1 MNENLRSESSSFKM
15 GRHEKRKRRTIDL
28 NFLSK
33 KHRKIYRDD
42 GRKKSLG
49 NREQES
55 VIQEDK
61 IQEKERT
68 ESSSSSDDEVNPY
81 QQLIA
86 TLDTAQSHQDS
97 EEESDSD
104 NDAKSGD
111 DSDKEINDDKE
122 EESNSNSDVEGD
134 NVDTSKHNA
143 GDEDDAVDDEEDN
156 DSNDDSD
163 NDELDSDESDD
174 ITEVVADFDDDEL
187 DNTLQESDP
196 FIVHFERDLEEKVVE
211 ELAGCKSCH
220 KEVIKVPGVGQAF
233 YKWSIDQLKQKISH
247 RKEKDLAN
255 LHVKESLV
263 TNLPAANRKMC
274 NVKSDQL
281 TAFQGS
287 LFSIINN
294 YQDVFYSERSHDN
307 GEEIR
312 LVYCLHALNHVL
324 KTRKRV
330 ISHNTKIKQKG
341 ENLDNDEDYR
351 DQGLTRPKVLMILPF
366 RESAKRVVDMFI
378 QLLNPTD
385 QGFVAN
391 KKRFYKEYGLSEEE
405 EPKKGYKPEDFEAT
419 FAGSI
424 DDHFRIGIG
433 VAKKTLKLYTKFY
446 SADIILASP
455 LGLRTLIGSE
465 GDKERDYDFLNS
477 IEVLIIDQA
486 DILMMQN
493 WDHVLHIMQHL
504 HLQPQESHGVDFS
517 RVRMWTLNGWGKYYR
532 QSLIFRS
539 VPVPEISA
547 LFNKHCHNFA
557 GKNEFIRPPS
567 TGTICQIT
575 AQLPQV
581 FHRLDSTVYS
591 KIPDDRFDFFIKKV
605 LPHHSD
611 AGMSQTL
618 IFVPSYFDFVRL
630 RNYFRREEINFVQI
644 CEYSKDKTVNTARN
658 LFYHKKVPYLL
669 YTERFHFYKRV
680 RLRGIRHIVFYGL
693 PQYPNLYSE
702 MCNMLHDAKS
712 KHRVDNQ
719 TCTVIYAKFD
729 AQKLAEVV
737 GTERAGKMIHS
748 QKSVHMFVTGEN
760 G

>member
-1 MNENLRSESSSFKM
+1 M

-33 KHRKIYRDD
+33 KHRKIYRDEGKNKTND
-42 GRKKSLG
+42 HSD
-49 NREQES
+49 NQEE
-55 VIQEDK
+55 IKAANK
-61 IQEKERT
+61 IEEKEIA
-68 ESSSSSDDEVNPY
+68 ESTSSEDEANPY
-81 QQLIA
+81 QQLLA
-86 TLDTAQSHQDS
+86 TLDDKVQSDQDS
-97 EEESDSD
+97 DENIESDDDEGGDDDDLEEDNSAVNEEEKLNTLLDEED
-104 NDAKSGD
+104 GTDKSKHKTDDGD
-111 DSDKEINDDKE
+111 DSDDGDDDSDDGE
-122 EESNSNSDVEGD
+122 ED
-134 NVDTSKHNA
+134 NN
-143 GDEDDAVDDEEDN
+143 DDEE
-156 DSNDDSD
+156 S
-163 NDELDSDESDD
+163 DSDESDD
-174 ITEVVADFDDDEL
+174 LTEVVADFDDDDDI
-187 DNTLQESDP
+187 DNTLQETDP
-196 FIVHFERDLEEKVVE
+196 FIVHFETDLEEKIIE
-211 ELAGCKSCH
+211 ELSGCKSCN
-220 KEVIKVPGVGQAF
+220 KEEIKVVGVGQACH
-233 YKWSIDQLKQKISH
+233 KWSVSQLKQNISH
-247 RKEKDLAN
+247 RKEKDLAS
-255 LHVKESLV
+255 LHVKQSLADNV
-263 TNLPAANRKMC
+263 ATANRKMC
-274 NVKSDQL
+274 KVKSDEL
-281 TAFQGS
+281 TGLQDG
-287 LFSIINN
+287 LFSIMNN
-294 YQDVFYSERSHDN
+294 YQDIFYSERSHSN

-330 ISHNTKIKQKG
+330 ISHNTKIKQKAG
-341 ENLDNDEDYR
+341 NLDVDEEFR

-391 KKRFYKEYGLSEEE
+391 KKRFYKEYSLTEEE
-405 EPKKGYKPEDFEAT
+405 EPKKGFKPEDFEAT
-419 FAGSI
+419 FEGSI
-424 DDHFRIGIG
+424 DDYFRIGIS

-446 SADIILASP
+446 AADIILASP

-477 IEVLIIDQA
+477 IEMLIIDQA
-486 DILMMQN
+486 DVLMMQN
-493 WDHVLHIMQHL
+493 WDHILHIMQHL

-532 QSLIFRS
+532 QSMVFRS

-547 LFNKHCHNFA
+547 LFNKHCHNYA
-557 GKNEFIRPPS
+557 GKVEFIRPPS

-581 FHRLDSTVYS
+581 FHRIDSTAYS
-591 KIPDDRFDFFIKKV
+591 KVPDDRFDFFIKKV
-605 LPHHSD
+605 FPHHSV

-618 IFVPSYFDFVRL
+618 IFIPSYFDFVRL
-630 RNYFRREEINFVQI
+630 RNYFKREEINFVQI
-644 CEYSKDKTVNTARN
+644 CEYTKDKTVNTARN

-680 RLRGIRHIVFYGL
+680 KLRGIRHIVFYGL
-693 PQYPNLYSE
+693 PQYPILYSE

-719 TCTVIYAKFD
+719 TCTVIYSKYD
-729 AQKLAEVV
+729 AQKLAEIV
-737 GTERAGKMIHS
+737 GTERAGQMVHS